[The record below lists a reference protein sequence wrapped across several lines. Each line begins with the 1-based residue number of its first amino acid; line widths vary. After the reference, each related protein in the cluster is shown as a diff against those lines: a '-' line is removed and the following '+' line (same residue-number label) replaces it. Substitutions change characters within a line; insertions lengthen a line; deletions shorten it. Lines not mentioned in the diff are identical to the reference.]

1 MSSPSDL
8 SLPLYL
14 GLSQWSHNHWQQS
27 IYGKGCKNGDRLAR
41 YAEVFHTVEGNTTF
55 YAIPSMTTVKNWNG
69 ATPDCGFK
77 FTFKIPQTITH
88 QQQLRHSNQSL
99 VDFLNTMSPVEEKT
113 GLWMIQ
119 LPARFSPHDL
129 PLLDAFLDQF
139 PRHFTTGVEV
149 RHPAFFAKGEE
160 EKALNRMLLEK
171 GSNRIIMDSR
181 PVFSAIA
188 NTEAVIDAQK
198 KKPRVPVHAIATADN
213 PVIRFIGHPDDA
225 CNDPF
230 FKNWLQRLPLW
241 IKEGKT
247 PYLFIHTP
255 DNNAAPESARRLYN
269 VLRDHLISENNT
281 LSPLPE
287 LAMPSAAEI
296 STPQISLL

>member
-1 MSSPSDL
+1 MSLPMHPP
-8 SLPLYL
+8 LPLYL
-14 GLSQWSHNHWQQS
+14 GLSQWSHNHWLQS
-27 IYGKGCKNGDRLAR
+27 LYGKGCKNSDRLSR

-55 YAIPSMTTVKNWNG
+55 YAIPSMTTVKNWND
-69 ATPDCGFK
+69 ATSESFR

-113 GLWMIQ
+113 GCWMIQ
-119 LPARFSPHDL
+119 LPARFAPNDL

-139 PRHFTTGVEV
+139 PKHVTTGVEV
-149 RHPAFFAKGEE
+149 RHPAFFAKGDE

-181 PVFSAIA
+181 PVFSATP
-188 NTEAVIDAQK
+188 NTDAIIDAQK

-230 FKNWLQRLPLW
+230 FVNWLQRLPLW
-241 IKEGKT
+241 IAEGKT

-255 DNNAAPESARRLYN
+255 DNNAAPESARRLYG
-269 VLRDHLISENNT
+269 VLREHIAKAQPS

-287 LAMPSAAEI
+287 LAMPTNTEMV
-296 STPQISLL
+296 TPQISLL